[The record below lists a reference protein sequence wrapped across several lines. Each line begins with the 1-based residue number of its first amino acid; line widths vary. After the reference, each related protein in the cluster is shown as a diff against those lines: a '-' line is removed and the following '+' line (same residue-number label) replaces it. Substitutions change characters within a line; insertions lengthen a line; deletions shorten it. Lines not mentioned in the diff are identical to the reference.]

1 MIDTNIIAYAHD
13 VNSPNHQVAAALL
26 EKALGQKFE
35 AVISI
40 QNISELYS
48 VLTNSRKLKNPLS
61 PQEASRICKLY
72 LSSAE
77 IPKIAPN
84 ERAILRALELASEL
98 NRKGGDFFD
107 CVLAATMESEDVK
120 KILTKNVSDFK
131 EFKFVSAASP
141 ITEHESRDSIA
152 KGRDTHKEAYR

>member
-1 MIDTNIIAYAHD
+1 MKTLIDTNILAYAHD
-13 VNSPNHQVAAALL
+13 INSPNHRVAAALV
-26 EKALGQKFE
+26 ERALRQKFE

-48 VLTNSRKLKNPLS
+48 VLTNSKKLKNPLS
-61 PQEASRICKLY
+61 PQDASRVCKLY
-72 LSSAE
+72 LSSSE

-84 ERAILRALELASEL
+84 ERVILRALELASEL

-120 KILTKNVSDFK
+120 QILTENVSDFK
-131 EFKFVSAASP
+131 AFKFVSTASP
-141 ITEHESRDSIA
+141 I
-152 KGRDTHKEAYR
+152 KEQRTR